1 MVSALVSPFP
11 LPFMFAQL
19 LKPRERRTVAIA
31 FGTLV
36 SAAMLGYVVM
46 PAAQRWKVREAA
58 IDAAGERIGRLE
70 GLRESQEN
78 LVTTASTRM
87 TVDAPVHVIRGRTPA
102 LAASSLQAALR
113 EYARLS
119 RVSITRLDVAQESD
133 SVSGRMNARGIPATI
148 SAVTDIYGLA
158 DFLSRIQQG
167 VILLKVEELTVA
179 PNPVLRGDLL
189 QISIVV
195 RAPFILE
202 ST

>member
-1 MVSALVSPFP
+1 
-11 LPFMFAQL
+11 MFAQL
-19 LKPRERRTVAIA
+19 LKPRERRTVVIA
-31 FGTLV
+31 LGTLV
-36 SAAMLGYVVM
+36 LAATLGYVVM
-46 PAAQRWKVREAA
+46 PAAQRWKTREAA
-58 IDAAGERIGRLE
+58 INAAAARVGRLE
-70 GLRESQEN
+70 GLKESQEN
-78 LVTTASTRM
+78 IVATATARLAL
-87 TVDAPVHVIRGRTPA
+87 DAPLQVIHGRTPA

-133 SVSGRMNARGIPATI
+133 STSGVMNAGGIPATI

-167 VILLKVEELTVA
+167 VVLLKVEELTVA

-189 QISIVV
+189 QVAIVV

-202 ST
+202 SL